1 MRPGKSQ
8 QSIPRQ
14 KWIVVS
20 ILAGSLLLRW
30 ILILRGGQY
39 YIADE
44 TRYEVSRD
52 AARLLAQGQVGE
64 ALKQLA
70 ISPEHIG
77 FKVVG
82 IVPALI
88 EQITGPSLA
97 GPAMYFSLFSV
108 LNLYLIFIL
117 SQRTSRSSTE
127 PIFTLILAAC
137 SHSLLYYSRHLFP
150 YDLSMSFGLLALYA
164 VLAGKNFI
172 KSSLICGGLSF
183 LCFITYNGYWAW
195 SAFVLLANILFSSET
210 ITRLLQKT
218 LVTAIGFLTPLALLI
233 FVMLGAGTD
242 MISLYRLFATSIT
255 QGNFQ
260 EGWSLPFEYFWHAEY
275 LFILILAILSIIAI
289 IRPTKEQRPIVTLW
303 ASGIMFIYICL
314 FVSSVILQEF
324 VVYGRLARQMI
335 PFLILL
341 AANGLTQMEQGKF
354 AKYRLSGIVLSLA
367 MVQAAWN
374 FGLSYQLYYPRQVT
388 EDLQAQFPRFEFST
402 KRLAYG
408 APTVCQSGGY
418 AIENAKYFL
427 GAPDTTQPI
436 AGESLWEA
444 PHPLN
449 FLPYQYEGYTPEQ
462 RREFRKQHLQMRF
475 YKVNEEFMSD
485 ANPDWLAI
493 KNCMIDEK

>member
-1 MRPGKSQ
+1 MILSKSQ
-8 QSIPRQ
+8 QSIPYQ
-14 KWIVVS
+14 KWIVAS
-20 ILAGSLLLRW
+20 ILAISLLLRW

-52 AARLLAQGQVGE
+52 AARLLAQGQVGG
-64 ALKQLA
+64 ALKQFA
-70 ISPEHIG
+70 ISPEHLG

-82 IVPALI
+82 IVPAVI
-88 EQITGPSLA
+88 EQIAGPSLA
-97 GPAMYFSLFSV
+97 GPAMYFSLFSA
-108 LNLYLIFIL
+108 LTLYLIFIL
-117 SQRTSRSSTE
+117 SQRTSLSSTE
-127 PIFTLILAAC
+127 PVFALILAAC
-137 SHSLLYYSRHLFP
+137 SNSLLFYSRHLFP

-164 VLAGKNFI
+164 AITGKNFI

-183 LCFITYNGYWAW
+183 LCFATYNGYWAL
-195 SAFVLLANILFSSET
+195 SAFVLLANILFNCET
-210 ITRLLQKT
+210 IAKLLQKA
-218 LVTAIGFLTPLALLI
+218 VYTAIGFIIPLSLLI
-233 FVMLGAGTD
+233 VAMLGAGTN

-255 QGNFQ
+255 QGSFQ

-275 LFILILAILSIIAI
+275 MFILILVILSVIAL

-303 ASGIMFIYICL
+303 ASGVMFIYLCL
-314 FVSSVILQEF
+314 FVPSVILHEF

-341 AANGLTQMEQGKF
+341 AANGLTHMEQVKVTR
-354 AKYRLSGIVLSLA
+354 YRLSGIVLTLA
-367 MVQAAWN
+367 VVQAVWN
-374 FGLSYQLYYPRQVT
+374 FGLSYQLSYPRQVT

-427 GAPDTTQPI
+427 DAPDTTQPI
-436 AGESLWEA
+436 AGDILWEA

-462 RREFRKQHLQMRF
+462 RRAFREKELQMRF
-475 YKVNEEFMSD
+475 YKVDEEFMSD
-485 ANPDWLAI
+485 ANPDWLAV